1 MTDIDDRT
9 TAGASDTIDRPLV
22 EVDGV
27 SHSYGGPVVLDHI
40 HLSIDAGSFLGIIGP
55 SGSGKTTLL
64 RIILGNLTPSHGSVQ
79 RQPGRRVAYVPQVE
93 TVNWNF
99 PITVSEV
106 VLMSRAASKRRPWA
120 TATER
125 RDVASVLEQLGL
137 AGLGD
142 RHIRELSGG
151 QQQRVFLA
159 RALHRQP
166 DLLVLDE
173 PTSGVDVRTR
183 HEVVHLLTDLHR
195 DGMAVVLTTHD
206 INGLA
211 THLPRIACVNR
222 ELIAIGTPRDVLT
235 PHVLERTYG
244 APMDV
249 LEHGGL
255 LLVTDTP
262 LGSS

>member
-1 MTDIDDRT
+1 MTS
-9 TAGASDTIDRPLV
+9 TAQSLV

-27 SHSYGGPVVLDHI
+27 SHSYGGPLVLDHI
-40 HLSIDAGSFLGIIGP
+40 HLSIEAGSFLGVIGP

-64 RIILGNLTPSHGSVQ
+64 RLILGSLSPTNGTVKREPNL
-79 RQPGRRVAYVPQVE
+79 RVAYVPQVE

-106 VLMSRAASKRRPWA
+106 VLMSRPPSIRRPWA
-120 TATER
+120 TESER
-125 RDVASVLEQLGL
+125 RDVSEVLEQLGL

-159 RALHRQP
+159 RALHRKP

-222 ELIAIGTPRDVLT
+222 ELIALGSPRDVLT
-235 PHVLERTYG
+235 PQVLERTYG
-244 APMDV
+244 APMEV

-255 LLVTDTP
+255 LLVTDSP
-262 LGSS
+262 LATS

>member
-1 MTDIDDRT
+1 MTSPAR
-9 TAGASDTIDRPLV
+9 SLV

-40 HLSIDAGSFLGIIGP
+40 HLSIDAGSFLGVIGP

-64 RIILGNLTPSHGSVQ
+64 RLILGSLSPTIGTVKREPNL
-79 RQPGRRVAYVPQVE
+79 RVAYVPQVE

-106 VLMSRAASKRRPWA
+106 VLMSRPPSIRRPWA
-120 TATER
+120 TPSER
-125 RDVASVLEQLGL
+125 RDVSEVLEQLGL

-159 RALHRQP
+159 RALHRKP

-195 DGMAVVLTTHD
+195 AGMAVVLTTHD

-222 ELIAIGTPRDVLT
+222 ELIALGSPRDVLT
-235 PHVLERTYG
+235 PQVLERTYG
-244 APMDV
+244 APMEV

-255 LLVTDTP
+255 LLVTDSP
-262 LGSS
+262 LATS

>member
-1 MTDIDDRT
+1 MTSIDNR
-9 TAGASDTIDRPLV
+9 AGVPAAGPARSLV

-27 SHSYGGPVVLDHI
+27 SHSYGGPAVLDHI
-40 HLSIDAGSFLGIIGP
+40 HLSIEVGSFLGIIGP

-64 RIILGNLTPSHGSVQ
+64 RIILGSLIPTIGTVKREPNL
-79 RQPGRRVAYVPQVE
+79 RVAYVPQVE

-106 VLMSRAASKRRPWA
+106 VLMSRSPSVRRPWA
-120 TATER
+120 TASER
-125 RDVASVLEQLGL
+125 SEVSDVLEQLGL

-159 RALHRQP
+159 RALHRKP

-195 DGMAVVLTTHD
+195 TGMAVVLTTHD

-222 ELIAIGTPRDVLT
+222 ELIALGSPRDVLT
-235 PHVLERTYG
+235 PRVLERTYG
-244 APMDV
+244 APMEV

-262 LGSS
+262 LASS

>member
-1 MTDIDDRT
+1 MTS
-9 TAGASDTIDRPLV
+9 TARSLV

-27 SHSYGGPVVLDHI
+27 SHSYGGPLVLDHI
-40 HLSIDAGSFLGIIGP
+40 HLSVEAGSFLGVIGP

-64 RIILGNLTPSHGSVQ
+64 RLILGSLSPTIGSVK
-79 RQPGRRVAYVPQVE
+79 REPDLRVAYVPQVE

-106 VLMSRAASKRRPWA
+106 VLMSRPPSIRRPWA
-120 TATER
+120 TPSER
-125 RDVASVLEQLGL
+125 RDVSEVLEQLGL

-159 RALHRQP
+159 RALHRKP

-222 ELIAIGTPRDVLT
+222 ELIALGSPRDVLT
-235 PHVLERTYG
+235 PQVLERTYG
-244 APMDV
+244 APMEV

-255 LLVTDTP
+255 LLVTDSP
-262 LGSS
+262 LATS

>member
-1 MTDIDDRT
+1 MTSPAR
-9 TAGASDTIDRPLV
+9 SLV

-40 HLSIDAGSFLGIIGP
+40 HLSIDAGSFLGVIGP

-64 RIILGNLTPSHGSVQ
+64 RLILGSLSPTFGTVKREPNL
-79 RQPGRRVAYVPQVE
+79 RVAYVPQVE

-106 VLMSRAASKRRPWA
+106 VLMSRPPSIRRPWA
-120 TATER
+120 TESER
-125 RDVASVLEQLGL
+125 RDVSEVLEQLGL

-159 RALHRQP
+159 RALHRKP

-195 DGMAVVLTTHD
+195 AGMAVVLTTHD

-222 ELIAIGTPRDVLT
+222 ELIALGSPRDVLT
-235 PHVLERTYG
+235 PQVLERTYG
-244 APMDV
+244 APMEV

-255 LLVTDTP
+255 LLVTDSP
-262 LGSS
+262 LATS

>member
-1 MTDIDDRT
+1 MTSVDDRT
-9 TAGASDTIDRPLV
+9 SQAQLVSPAQPLV
-22 EVDGV
+22 ELNGV

-40 HLSIDAGSFLGIIGP
+40 HLSIEAGSFLGIIGP

-64 RIILGNLTPSHGSVQ
+64 KIILGNLAPTRGSVN
-79 RQPGRRVAYVPQVE
+79 RQPGQRVAYVPQVE

-99 PITVSEV
+99 PITVGEV
-106 VLMSRAASKRRPWA
+106 VLMSRAASVRRPWA
-120 TATER
+120 TAVER
-125 RDVASVLEQLGL
+125 RDVSAVLEQLGL
-137 AGLGD
+137 GGLET

-159 RALHRQP
+159 RALHRRP

-195 DGMAVVLTTHD
+195 NGMAVVLTTHD

-235 PHVLERTYG
+235 SQVLERTYG
-244 APMDV
+244 APMEV

-262 LGSS
+262 LEPS

>member
-1 MTDIDDRT
+1 MTS
-9 TAGASDTIDRPLV
+9 TARSLV

-27 SHSYGGPVVLDHI
+27 SHSYGGPLVLDHI
-40 HLSIDAGSFLGIIGP
+40 HLSVEAGSFLGVIGP

-64 RIILGNLTPSHGSVQ
+64 RLILGSLSPTIGTVNREPNL
-79 RQPGRRVAYVPQVE
+79 RVAYVPQVE

-106 VLMSRAASKRRPWA
+106 VLMSRPPSIRRPWA
-120 TATER
+120 TPSER
-125 RDVASVLEQLGL
+125 RDVSEVLEQLGL

-159 RALHRQP
+159 RALHRKP

-195 DGMAVVLTTHD
+195 AGMAVVLTTHD

-222 ELIAIGTPRDVLT
+222 ELIALGSPRDVLT
-235 PHVLERTYG
+235 PQVLERTYG
-244 APMDV
+244 APMEV

-255 LLVTDTP
+255 LLVTDSPMAT
-262 LGSS
+262 S

>member
-1 MTDIDDRT
+1 MTDTDERT
-9 TAGASDTIDRPLV
+9 TSAQSTAPEQPLV

-27 SHSYGGPVVLDHI
+27 SHSYGGPAVLDHI
-40 HLSIDAGSFLGIIGP
+40 HLAIEPGAFLGIIGP

-64 RIILGNLTPSHGSVQ
+64 RIILGNLTPSHGHV
-79 RQPGRRVAYVPQVE
+79 RREPGRRLAYVPQVE

-99 PITVSEV
+99 PITVGEV
-106 VLMSRAASKRRPWA
+106 VMMSGQPSWRRPWA
-120 TATER
+120 TDDEQRA
-125 RDVASVLEQLGL
+125 VSSVLEQLGL
-137 AGLGD
+137 GGLER

-159 RALHRQP
+159 RALHRRP

-222 ELIAIGTPRDVLT
+222 ELIAVGTPRDVLT
-235 PHVLERTYG
+235 PAVLERTYG

-255 LLVTDTP
+255 LLVADSP
-262 LGSS
+262 LDRS

>member
-1 MTDIDDRT
+1 MTSLIE
-9 TAGASDTIDRPLV
+9 L
-22 EVDGV
+22 DGI
-27 SHSYGGPVVLDHI
+27 SHSYGGPTVLEHV
-40 HLSIDAGSFLGIIGP
+40 HLTIDEGSFLGVIGP

-64 RIILGNLTPSHGSVQ
+64 RMVLGNLRPTEGVV
-79 RQPGRRVAYVPQVE
+79 RRRADLRIAYVPQVE

-106 VLMSRAASKRRPWA
+106 VLMAAAAKWYRPR
-120 TATER
+120 ATEAER
-125 RDVASVLEQLGL
+125 KRVAELLEQLGL
-137 AGLGD
+137 GGFEH

-166 DLLVLDE
+166 ELLVLDE

-195 DGMAVVLTTHD
+195 NGMSVVLSTHD

-211 THLPRIACVNR
+211 AHLPLIACVNR
-222 ELIAIGTPRDVLT
+222 ELIAVGTPVEVLKSS
-235 PHVLERTYG
+235 VLERTYG
-244 APMDV
+244 APMEV
-249 LEHGGL
+249 LEHGGMI
-255 LLVTDTP
+255 LVTDSP
-262 LGSS
+262 MGIE

>member
-1 MTDIDDRT
+1 MTSLEAPSMAERP
-9 TAGASDTIDRPLV
+9 SSSDRPLV

-27 SHSYGGPVVLDHI
+27 SHSYGGPIVLEHI
-40 HLSIDAGSFLGIIGP
+40 HLSIESGSFLGIIGP

-64 RIILGNLTPSHGSVQ
+64 RLILGNLSPTLGAVN

-106 VLMSRAASKRRPWA
+106 VLMSRSSSMRRPWA
-120 TATER
+120 TSAER
-125 RDVASVLEQLGL
+125 NDVAAVLEQLGL
-137 AGLGD
+137 GGLQN

-222 ELIAIGTPRDVLT
+222 ELIAIGSPREVLT
-235 PHVLERTYG
+235 PQVLERTYG
-244 APMDV
+244 APMEV

-262 LGSS
+262 MEPS